1 MFGEEKKLNTN
12 ALYPNL
18 EKSKVCVQSISKEKN
33 NTSLRLPVNFK
44 L

>member
-18 EKSKVCVQSISKEKN
+18 EKSKVSCVQSISKE
-33 NTSLRLPVNFK
+33 
-44 L
+44 